1 MTRHRGR
8 IPWVVAAA
16 AAFLLAGAL
25 PAAAH
30 QHPTPIEK
38 SAPGVVYVEARAK
51 VDVALV
57 EHLQS
62 DPGGIHIAI
71 IQSSSEPVVEK
82 ASGFVVDPTGTI
94 VTSGLI
100 TATQTDL
107 DRASVY
113 AVNEA
118 FRNRYGDQAPM
129 SGDLYSEQRIGDDA
143 NRLQQRLE
151 ACSPPYRTNDA
162 GGCVVRVEPS
172 YVVYP
177 DVSSQEQYGK
187 LAAERLPSST
197 PEVALLRVRGA
208 SGMPTV
214 ALGDSREGAEALSAL
229 GFTDVPGGPDTLQA
243 VNTHLAEVGGSTL
256 KPVDPND
263 AAAAD
268 DATRLADGLRN
279 GM

>member
-1 MTRHRGR
+1 
-8 IPWVVAAA
+8 
-16 AAFLLAGAL
+16 
-25 PAAAH
+25 
-30 QHPTPIEK
+30 
-38 SAPGVVYVEARAK
+38 
-51 VDVALV
+51 
-57 EHLQS
+57 
-62 DPGGIHIAI
+62 
-71 IQSSSEPVVEK
+71 
-82 ASGFVVDPTGTI
+82 
-94 VTSGLI
+94 
-100 TATQTDL
+100 
-107 DRASVY
+107 
-113 AVNEA
+113 
-118 FRNRYGDQAPM
+118 M

-151 ACSPPYRTNDA
+151 ACYPPYRTNDA

-279 GM
+279 GMHGGPVVAEAGQVIGFLEPQADSGPPPASSGALIDVGAIRAVLSAEKVTPRRGPVDTSFEAAMDA